1 MSEVLPLAPLG
12 KTELQVSSLGL
23 GCSRIASL
31 STRATPAQIDKLL
44 NMAWDGG
51 VRFFDTADIY
61 GQGDSERKLAAIAA
75 RQGAVICTKAGLA
88 LKASQTAVR
97 LLKPV
102 IRPLLARMRGARKI
116 AANARAATE
125 THDLDRQHLTNR
137 LEQSLRRLRR
147 DQVDVFLLHSPPIE
161 ALRDGAL
168 FDLLDQFRERGLA
181 HAIGVSCQTLED
193 ALWVTQQNRV
203 QVLQIPLQATGLAAA
218 PPVLKLAQNAGIGL
232 IAREVMATGIPA
244 ADALPPL
251 LRDARIAV
259 TLTGTTNAS
268 HLLSN
273 LNIARGV

>member
-1 MSEVLPLAPLG
+1 MSEVLPLVSLG
-12 KTELQVSSLGL
+12 KTGLQVSPLGL
-23 GCSRIASL
+23 GCSKIASL
-31 STRATPAQIDKLL
+31 STRATPAQIDRLL

-88 LKASQTAVR
+88 LTASQTAVR
-97 LLKPV
+97 LIKPV
-102 IRPLLARMRGARKI
+102 MRPLLARMRGARKV
-116 AANARAATE
+116 AANARAASE
-125 THDLDRQHLTNR
+125 IHDLDRQRLTKR

-147 DQVDVFLLHSPPIE
+147 DQVDIFLLHSPPRD

-168 FDLLDQFRERGLA
+168 FDLLDQFRARGLA
-181 HAIGVSCQTLED
+181 HAVGVSCQTLED
-193 ALWVTQQNRV
+193 AHWIAQQNRV
-203 QVLQIPLQATGLAAA
+203 QVLQIPLRATGLAAA
-218 PPVLKLAQNAGIGL
+218 APILEQAQKAGIGL

-244 ADALPPL
+244 TDALPPL

-273 LNIARGV
+273 LNIARSL